1 MKQGTPKE
9 GEVCGS
15 CLNPDNNFF
24 CGNCALGLKCIEDPQ
39 TDILPDLPARC
50 KKASGNIF

>member
-1 MKQGTPKE
+1 MKQGTQKE